1 MSVLKV
7 VEILG
12 NSTKNFEDAI
22 QNVINEAS
30 KTIKGIKSVYVKD
43 MQVTVNEN
51 KISQYRVTT
60 KVTFDIMND

>member
-60 KVTFDIMND
+60 KVTFDIMNG

>member
-12 NSTKNFEDAI
+12 NSTTSFEDAI

-51 KISQYRVTT
+51 KISQYRVIT
-60 KVTFDIMND
+60 KVTFDIMDH

>member
-12 NSTKNFEDAI
+12 NSAKNFEDAI

-60 KVTFDIMND
+60 KVTFDIMNH